1 MLSISDWNMTTQCA
15 QSQKQERANKL
26 LSKCESWVGDSN
38 LGWGSLRERRCAPT
52 LPALPLRVDLWG
64 FPYYLSWSRQRLRN
78 TIARPHPCGAS
89 STFPH
94 KT

>member
-38 LGWGSLRERRCAPT
+38 LGWGSPRERRCAP
-52 LPALPLRVDLWG
+52 
-64 FPYYLSWSRQRLRN
+64 
-78 TIARPHPCGAS
+78 PCQLFRCGSICGVFHTTCRGLGSA
-89 STFPH
+89 
-94 KT
+94 